1 MTDYQEKNNIP
12 KLDYLKDFD
21 LNNHHDIERII
32 EILCDHFEYGYF
44 LRWEAVECL
53 EKGLT
58 LTEKQEEVL
67 SELVCFND
75 DEMEIFYID
84 EIPRPNEPW
93 HVIVNKIAENL
104 LVSEFK
110 TYEIHCETTTEGWP
124 RLAEIVENYGYDLML
139 PDGVSK
145 PIEIVPPVIRHKLW
159 LQSCFMILEGL
170 GQEQDL
176 TLEDKEQFRRVEE
189 FIEKLTVHKNSIEYL
204 QLNLEKLFNVLIL
217 PTKDKNIFVDS
228 IMQKLNLHST
238 DELIANSL

>member
-1 MTDYQEKNNIP
+1 MNYFENI
-12 KLDYLKDFD
+12 D

-58 LTEKQEEVL
+58 LTEKQEEAL
-67 SELVCFND
+67 SDLVNFDDD

-84 EIPRPNEPW
+84 EIPRPGEPW

-104 LVSEFK
+104 LVPEFK
-110 TYEIHCETTTEGWP
+110 TYEIHCKTTTEGWP
-124 RLAEIVENYGYDLML
+124 KLAEIIENYGYDLML

-145 PIEIVPPVIRHKLW
+145 PIEVIPPIIRHKLW
-159 LQSCFMILEGL
+159 LQFCFMILEGL

-176 TLEDKEQFRRVEE
+176 TLEDKEQFWRIDE
-189 FIEKLTVHKNSIEYL
+189 FIEELREHKDTIKYL
-204 QLNLEKLFNVLIL
+204 QLTLEKLLNVLNL
-217 PTKDKNIFVDS
+217 PAKDKDIFVDS
-228 IMQKLNLHST
+228 IMQKLNLRST
-238 DELIANSL
+238 DEFLANYL